1 MTLRYYMED
10 NQIEFQ
16 FRDFFHDRIESIR
29 IDIGPGL
36 EFELISMFAR
46 FDKETN
52 QYIEVLEGV
61 YGFIM
66 IHPFIHNDEELDY
79 IYQDHKLFLHKYNPR
94 YIELA
99 PGSDIVLIEEI
110 DNGM

>member
-1 MTLRYYMED
+1 MED

-16 FRDFFHDRIESIR
+16 FRDFFHDSIESIR
-29 IDIGPGL
+29 IDIGSGL

-52 QYIEVLEGV
+52 QYIEILEGV
-61 YGFIM
+61 YGLIM
-66 IHPFIHNDEELDY
+66 IHPFIHNDDELDK

-99 PGSDIVLIEEI
+99 PDSADIIMEE
-110 DNGM
+110 N